1 MSYLTERAAYLKG
14 LAEGLKIDESSNE
27 GKLFSA
33 LLDVIE
39 EIADEVTMM
48 EERQDDM
55 SGLLEDLSDLDL
67 EDSDQTDE
75 NDLDYFEIQ
84 CEKCGNKIYL
94 DEDLLE
100 SSEDLKCPVC
110 GETIEIELDECCD
123 GCSDC
128 DCGCDHDE

>member
-67 EDSDQTDE
+67 EDSDQMCIRDSNRT
-75 NDLDYFEIQ
+75 N
-84 CEKCGNKIYL
+84 
-94 DEDLLE
+94 
-100 SSEDLKCPVC
+100 
-110 GETIEIELDECCD
+110 
-123 GCSDC
+123 
-128 DCGCDHDE
+128 

>member
-110 GETIEIELDECCD
+110 GEAIEIELDECCD